1 VPAADARVKR
11 LVEELRDSGYES
23 VYLDRLR
30 GRLDVDGSQAVL
42 EQEIVQEMAAA
53 LGRTAAKVDL
63 ALLRLEMAARDLAA
77 GGDAAA
83 VARFNALREEAL
95 RARLELVIHR
105 EAIGFRRTDE
115 IDRTYPIPARRR

>member
-23 VYLDRLR
+23 AYLDRLR
-30 GRLDVDGSQAVL
+30 ARLDVEGTQAVL

-77 GGDAAA
+77 GGDAA

-115 IDRTYPIPARRR
+115 IERTYPVPARRR

>member
-1 VPAADARVKR
+1 VPGADARVKR

-30 GRLDVDGSQAVL
+30 ARLDVDGTQAVL

-115 IDRTYPIPARRR
+115 VERAYPVPARRR